1 MNKKEIAKLLI
12 KHPEIKALY
21 ESRAFDAPTINKI
34 IAEEIMKEADDGD
47 YLDEVSDVL
56 EEYEELKEQ
65 IEVNTS
71 FIKELESYNY
81 EDLDKHDKLDLR
93 DAKQD
98 LENAQATLED
108 QKERFRKAFEKGSS
122 IEGSL
127 DASSERLEKIK
138 DIVEK
143 SRKAL
148 EELNRQSAEQP
159 TDQPEQELEKV
170 KQASNVAAVAV
181 QAAEPEIEDAVNA
194 SREEGD
200 AANVAKD
207 GEETEETPEGTQKAV
222 EAIKYEVPENVKNI
236 KPADVEAAEEKLKPE
251 IEASKEMQANAQDLK
266 KKAEKVKMAN
276 EKDKVVKKAQ
286 ESWNKWK
293 NQVFKQTKGENE
305 QPVLSNIENAESL
318 FKQELDRRLDIYLN
332 SDEWD
337 DLIELGHE
345 VPVEG
350 TTETL
355 RQWQE
360 TNREGLEKYFG
371 NIKSRMRNVQG
382 LGAQKASKEIQDIVD
397 GLSNDAL
404 EIQNSIDNDANKDTG
419 NGIEASGAD
428 VEGITRAEEI
438 KKAIKE
444 INPEAE
450 DFPTL
455 LGNDKFVELLFE
467 KLKEATPEKPSN
479 AAGDESSSDDSDDT
493 PNQSAT
499 NLGSDKAGQ
508 EPDPNKTDSQS
519 ALGESLSGIYLAEDE
534 EGTNT
539 SDEQDNNPPE
549 GSEEGGSAMSVEDA
563 TKLRDE
569 IQKMQDIF
577 TRSKND
583 NVKTINVME
592 LAKQAFGE
600 IPETSDAP
608 TGIKDAEQLK
618 EEALKSASADSKLE
632 QSTHQDKYKKY
643 IPVMNNFF
651 EAPGRTKLG
660 FMEQFLLKD
669 QSILLWE
676 LIAQLSEIAEIGE
689 KRAFNRA
696 PEQDQAGVGPDA
708 EQVGNLQEGLMDP
721 FFERKKEPIALS
733 KEDQVSLK
741 TDIISLLKAIKQM
754 KVYVSNYEKNMTRV
768 SVDPALDG
776 SSLEKKIQEY
786 AAPLQQSIA
795 KVVER
800 AYVAHQ
806 NQTKTKYM
814 NQEPSGD
821 GEAPQQDPQPQG
833 TPQVKKEAREL
844 SEALEGIMLEDEGRQ
859 ASINTVEQIYNIM
872 RKIYMPEKEPSKSTG
887 LQGMLAKGERSGA
900 MKEAQK
906 MLDTA
911 KKEEFIKLFPGGNF
925 NDKGMPVTVGEASSA
940 LSDQI
945 KKLIPIVKDTV
956 MLAQGETIPHG
967 QLLKIFTN
975 LTTVSRT
982 IENYFGVK
990 SLIKEDYQA
999 EIQKFMAEEDEAN
1012 KAITENP
1019 VEPGNESSIL
1029 GQAKELA
1036 GKGLE
1041 KLKQMFG
1048 WLGEETLKL
1057 LANLIDAPDLARDPM
1072 FIKFVEPFGELV
1084 VKQGG
1089 DLTARSEGSPEVKQI
1104 EKLMVETLESKS
1116 WFDSLSSE
1124 QQSAVTELIDAI
1136 YEKRNLLQELDMS
1149 SMGTVPSEV
1158 GDQISADYRMAMVLV
1173 LKDMDEGRQNLL
1185 TSLMLENEDEFV
1197 SYLVNQHELRRKMGK
1212 EKTKAIGELTLKTSD
1227 GSVQALPS
1235 AEAEIDDDEQVGKS
1249 EQQMND
1255 LIKVL
1260 KGKGDSNVEMV
1271 LKEIKRLFPE
1281 EEDRALSVLIYYVF
1295 HRTSNLNEIVG
1306 PGQTKKRAEQSKL
1319 SEFIDM
1325 MKRAQFLTEEFRKFI
1340 SQNNSNIRKLLTSN
1354 PVKTILEDTD
1364 GFFMKTL
1371 GNLLSK
1377 KADLKRDVQKMKSNT
1392 QGKDKPSDSEEN
1404 PEVEMDDE
1412 AGESD
1417 ALPPKDVENEDGDAE
1432 SESYDE
1438 KITPEKVQK
1447 AEEIIQ
1453 KYKAKMGIP
1462 EEAKGI
1468 LKPLLPPKSMEK
1480 LGKDSIEVLAAII
1493 KIAEIYINDAKGKLG
1508 DPEPMEESVSKIFN
1522 KIKKSANTF
1531 MNNRKVKK
1539 EFSDWKG
1546 AFESYLPDGK
1556 LKDAKEYLIFLLKF
1570 IKGDNLA
1577 SILLQLSYYHGN
1589 IDLAV
1594 EAVQYLNNSNKT
1606 ETDNVDD
1613 EPERTQNFDYYP
1625 GNSDRLGEALK
1636 PIIEKMLKEHYNY

>member
-1029 GQAKELA
+1029 GQAKELGGKLFNKIKSWFQENA
-1036 GKGLE
+1036 GDVLNYLGDKFLDLFATKAEEAG
-1041 KLKQMFG
+1041 
-1048 WLGEETLKL
+1048 LGEEEQEEIMTE
-1057 LANLIDAPDLARDPM
+1057 I
-1072 FIKFVEPFGELV
+1072 
-1084 VKQGG
+1084 
-1089 DLTARSEGSPEVKQI
+1089 
-1104 EKLMVETLESKS
+1104 VETLT
-1116 WFDSLSSE
+1116 WFDSLDNEKKTAVEMFGNNLITIRGINEVAIPTIKKLGDKIQTDKKKVLQAFMDLSE
-1124 QQSAVTELIDAI
+1124 EHQSLIEEVMRTEMDNLVEYLKGILRIKEKLGSEVAESLIELPKLKADRKMMSNPEDLESDGDGFEPIDATSPKGKKSEI
-1136 YEKRNLLQELDMS
+1136 NDLLGRFATFLKRKGVLNEDIGKVFTMLGGKDSKKFGKSLGKSFRKEELAQLRDYFSTPEAVSSFLETYFGGNEVYKFNKLSDKEKRIQILTKGFEDALKAKEDEVPEPQNLGKEEEEEFPPLDATDASDQSEKSDEEKERDQFKKTVETGSAYLKKTKTGKIGEVTYPILDSLLQKNNQSETKLYPDKVTSLFAKIIVILMDQMK
-1149 SMGTVPSEV
+1149 SMGTLSKQSTSFEKSYVEKFKKDIKKIPSWKLPVPERDWIMANIEDKDLMSL
-1158 GDQISADYRMAMVLV
+1158 ISMI
-1173 LKDMDEGRQNLL
+1173 
-1185 TSLMLENEDEFV
+1185 
-1197 SYLVNQHELRRKMGK
+1197 RKHH
-1212 EKTKAIGELTLKTSD
+1212 
-1227 GSVQALPS
+1227 
-1235 AEAEIDDDEQVGKS
+1235 
-1249 EQQMND
+1249 
-1255 LIKVL
+1255 
-1260 KGKGDSNVEMV
+1260 
-1271 LKEIKRLFPE
+1271 KEIESNFEPLGARL
-1281 EEDRALSVLIYYVF
+1281 
-1295 HRTSNLNEIVG
+1295 
-1306 PGQTKKRAEQSKL
+1306 
-1319 SEFIDM
+1319 
-1325 MKRAQFLTEEFRKFI
+1325 
-1340 SQNNSNIRKLLTSN
+1340 
-1354 PVKTILEDTD
+1354 
-1364 GFFMKTL
+1364 
-1371 GNLLSK
+1371 
-1377 KADLKRDVQKMKSNT
+1377 DL
-1392 QGKDKPSDSEEN
+1392 
-1404 PEVEMDDE
+1404 
-1412 AGESD
+1412 
-1417 ALPPKDVENEDGDAE
+1417 
-1432 SESYDE
+1432 
-1438 KITPEKVQK
+1438 
-1447 AEEIIQ
+1447 
-1453 KYKAKMGIP
+1453 
-1462 EEAKGI
+1462 
-1468 LKPLLPPKSMEK
+1468 
-1480 LGKDSIEVLAAII
+1480 
-1493 KIAEIYINDAKGKLG
+1493 
-1508 DPEPMEESVSKIFN
+1508 EES
-1522 KIKKSANTF
+1522 
-1531 MNNRKVKK
+1531 
-1539 EFSDWKG
+1539 
-1546 AFESYLPDGK
+1546 
-1556 LKDAKEYLIFLLKF
+1556 
-1570 IKGDNLA
+1570 
-1577 SILLQLSYYHGN
+1577 
-1589 IDLAV
+1589 
-1594 EAVQYLNNSNKT
+1594 
-1606 ETDNVDD
+1606 
-1613 EPERTQNFDYYP
+1613 
-1625 GNSDRLGEALK
+1625 LK